1 MEVLTAATPVKKTK
15 TIPEELIYE
24 IDEGTPIYYRGYR
37 DVLSGKLKT
46 DDIMGSSRK
55 QSFIITQLIFW
66 LRPTLETF
74 FHFFTSELGIK
85 FQKSQ
90 RAADI
95 ALVLKPRMSFEDI
108 WSNEYMTIIPDIII
122 EVDIK
127 ADVTEMPDPT
137 NYFFRKTQQLLNN
150 GATKVIWIF
159 TASETV
165 MVAESGKAIWEIK
178 SWTQDVEV
186 SHGCTFNIAQ
196 IIAKFQG
203 K

>member
-1 MEVLTAATPVKKTK
+1 MEVLTAVTPVKKTK

-24 IDEGTPIYYRGYR
+24 IDEGMPIYYRGYR

-46 DDIMGSSRK
+46 DDIMCSSRK

-85 FQKSQ
+85 FKKSQ

>member
-196 IIAKFQG
+196 IIATFQG

>member
-1 MEVLTAATPVKKTK
+1 MEVLAAAAKVKKTK

-55 QSFIITQLIFW
+55 QSFIINELSFLLQLQLRTIFQ
-66 LRPTLETF
+66 F
-74 FHFFTSELGIK
+74 FSNELGLK
-85 FQKSQ
+85 FKKSQ
-90 RAADI
+90 RAADL
-95 ALVLKPRMSFEDI
+95 ALVLRSKLTFEEV
-108 WSNEYMTIIPDIII
+108 WSNEYMTRLPDIII

-127 ADVTEMPDPT
+127 ADVSEMPDPT
-137 NYFFRKTQQLLNN
+137 NYFFRKTQQLLDN
-150 GATKVIWIF
+150 GASKIIWIF
-159 TASETV
+159 TKSETV
-165 MVAESGKAIWEIK
+165 MVAESGKTAWEIK
-178 SWTQDVEV
+178 AWTEDVEV

-196 IIAKFQG
+196 IVSKFQG